1 MARPDKAAA
10 VAELKEKFSNCAA
23 AVLTDYRGLTVA
35 EMKDLRQQLGADTS
49 YAVAKNT
56 LAAIAAKEAGIE
68 GLDDQLA
75 GPTAIAFINGDI
87 AVASKTMRSFA
98 KEQPLLIVKGAVLE
112 GKVMDADMA
121 KKLADLESRE
131 VLLAKLAGGMKASMS
146 KAVAT
151 FAAPLSK
158 AARLVG
164 ALETKA
170 KEDPSVIGGAGEADQ
185 KPQAQEA
192 KEESTA
198 VAADSAASA

>member
-131 VLLAKLAGGMKASMS
+131 VLLAKTAGVLKAKIGQAAFAFNALPV
-146 KAVAT
+146 KAVRT
-151 FAAPLSK
+151 LD
-158 AARLVG
+158 
-164 ALETKA
+164 ALREKQQ
-170 KEDPSVIGGAGEADQ
+170 GEA
-185 KPQAQEA
+185 A
-192 KEESTA
+192 
-198 VAADSAASA
+198 

>member
-10 VAELKEKFSNCAA
+10 VAELKEKFSTCNA
-23 AVLTDYRGLTVA
+23 AVLTEYRGLTVA
-35 EMKDLRQQLGADTS
+35 ELKDLRQQLGTDTS

-56 LAAIAAKEAGIE
+56 LTAIAAKEAGIE
-68 GLDDQLA
+68 GLDDQLT

-87 AVASKTMRSFA
+87 AVASKTMRDFA

-112 GKVMDADMA
+112 GKVMDAETA

-131 VLLAKLAGGMKASMS
+131 VLLSKMAGAMKASMS
-146 KAVAT
+146 KAAAT
-151 FAAPLSK
+151 FVAPLTK

-170 KEDPSVIGGAGEADQ
+170 KEDPSVIGGAGQADQ
-185 KPQAQEA
+185 KPEAAEA
-192 KEESTA
+192 KEESTD
-198 VAADSAASA
+198 VAADSAASE